1 MEGSGE
7 TECMHERIKHNDE
20 NDSERKINGGSSS
33 NNSCVEES
41 SKKPSVRPYVRSKTP
56 RLRWTP
62 DLHLRFLQAVERL
75 GGQERAT
82 PKLVLQLM
90 NMKGLNIAHVKSHLQ
105 LSIYLQMH
113 RSKKFEEPNYQGMAN
128 DGGLVVEGVDRNIYN
143 LSRLP
148 FLPNFNQ
155 RYGDVFWNGEARW
168 IDGTGF
174 YERMLSSHYY
184 RSENLDLYT
193 KLASYNERSDPRSN
207 EMKCEF
213 GSSHKQET
221 CLNQSNPVGLKSIQL
236 HKAVNQQRISS
247 DHDHEK
253 STPSSIGQNMST
265 KRDMTLK
272 RKATD
277 CELGLNL
284 TLGLISRNH
293 EQLIREREEESNLSL
308 SLYPTSSSSKFRKLN
323 ENLSSESR
331 SGVSTL
337 DLTL

>member
-7 TECMHERIKHNDE
+7 TECMHENDE
-20 NDSERKINGGSSS
+20 NDSERKIDGGSSS

-105 LSIYLQMH
+105 MH
-113 RSKKFEEPNYQGMAN
+113 RSKKFEAPNYQGMLN
-128 DGGLVVEGVDRNIYN
+128 HGGILVEGVDRNIYN
-143 LSRLP
+143 LSQLP
-148 FLPNFNQ
+148 LLPNFNQ
-155 RYGDVFWNGEARW
+155 RYGDHVFRNGEARW
-168 IDGTGF
+168 MDRTGF

-184 RSENLDLYT
+184 RSANLDLYT

-213 GSSHKQET
+213 GSPHKQET
-221 CLNQSNPVGLKSIQL
+221 RLDQSDPIGLKSIQL
-236 HKAVNQQRISS
+236 LAQQKALEQRISS
-247 DHDHEK
+247 DNDHEK
-253 STPSSIGQNMST
+253 SNPSNIGQNMGI

-272 RKATD
+272 RKAMD

-284 TLGLISRNH
+284 TLGIASRND
-293 EQLIREREEESNLSL
+293 EQLSRQQEEEINLSL
-308 SLYPTSSSSKFRKLN
+308 SLYPTSSSSMFKKLN
-323 ENLSSESR
+323 ENLSGESR
-331 SGVSTL
+331 RGVSTL